1 MERLQAAIE
10 KARVMRGET
19 QESQAAQGSRA
30 AMRAPLA
37 GQDPGHNQDRER
49 SEQDAVDAAWAALK
63 QVDLDKRR
71 MARNRVRTLA
81 QNSESAPFDLLRT
94 RMLQMCKQNDW
105 RRVAI
110 VSPHAACGKSTT
122 ALNLAFSLERQ
133 KDLRSL
139 IFDFD
144 LRRSGLTKLVG
155 HTPDHDITA
164 VLEGAVRFADQ
175 GLRRSENVAFGL
187 SGAGKT
193 LNPSE
198 TLQSQQTTAVLDQVE
213 ATYQPNLMLFDM
225 PPLLASDDNFGF
237 LQNVDCALI
246 LVAAEET
253 RMSQIDL
260 AERQVAEL
268 TNVMGVVLN
277 KCRHT
282 AHSQHSYDYSS
293 YY

>member
-10 KARVMRGET
+10 KARVMRGKSEDALVLDT
-19 QESQAAQGSRA
+19 QAAA
-30 AMRAPLA
+30 AADLPE
-37 GQDPGHNQDRER
+37 GHDQVQANW
-49 SEQDAVDAAWAALK
+49 EQLQEMK
-63 QVDLDKRR
+63 LNSRR
-71 MARNRVRTLA
+71 MARNRVRTLEPGS
-81 QNSESAPFDLLRT
+81 QSAPFDLLRT
-94 RMLQMCKQNDW
+94 RILQLCKQNNW

-122 ALNLAFSLERQ
+122 TLNLAFSLERQ

-139 IFDFD
+139 VFDFD
-144 LRRSGLTKLVG
+144 MRRAGLSKILDQS
-155 HTPDHDITA
+155 PSHDISE
-164 VLEGAVRFADQ
+164 VLAGQMDFAQQ
-175 GLRRSENVAFGL
+175 GLRSAENVAFGL
-187 SGAGKT
+187 SGPEKVK
-193 LNPSE
+193 NPSE
-198 TLQSQQTTAVLDQVE
+198 ILQSQQTTQVLEQIE
-213 ATYQPNLMLFDM
+213 AAYQPNLMLFDM

-246 LVAAEET
+246 MVAAEET

-268 TNVMGVVLN
+268 TNVLGIVLN

-282 AHSQHSYDYSS
+282 AYSQHSYDYYS